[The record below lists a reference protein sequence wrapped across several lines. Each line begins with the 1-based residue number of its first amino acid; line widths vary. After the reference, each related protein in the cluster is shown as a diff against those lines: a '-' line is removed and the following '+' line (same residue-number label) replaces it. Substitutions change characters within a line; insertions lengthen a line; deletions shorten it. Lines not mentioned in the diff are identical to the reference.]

1 MALGS
6 KYRLE
11 EFIEV
16 FDLRDSSGRPFLL
29 IGGQAV
35 NYWAERY
42 RSFESSLEL
51 FQPFTS
57 EDIDFKGNRNDVEL
71 IAKQLNLKPA
81 FPDSKEMT
89 SLAGI
94 IPFRI
99 NGFDSCIEV
108 VRTIPGAPSSA
119 DEAAIEAEWNGKQ
132 LRILDPVSLFASKLK
147 LLATVSQANRQ
158 DAQHLRIIVKCVSC
172 FLGELLEEVHR
183 GQVPS
188 RHWLNIVSFLRKTT
202 ATKQATRISL
212 ELGLIWHD
220 ILPWSEIEK
229 SRDSKIMEF
238 FHSATTR
245 FQDSKEFPE

>member
-11 EFIEV
+11 EFAEV
-16 FDLRDSSGRPFLL
+16 FDLRDSDGRPFLL

-42 RSFESSLEL
+42 RSIEPSLEL
-51 FQPFTS
+51 LQPFTS
-57 EDIDFKGNRNDVEL
+57 EDIDFKGNRSDVEL

-81 FPDSKEMT
+81 FPDPKEMT
-89 SLAGI
+89 SLAGV
-94 IPFRI
+94 IPFCI
-99 NGFDSCIEV
+99 DGFDSCIEV

-119 DEAAIEAEWNGKQ
+119 EEAAIEVEWNGKQ

-147 LLATVSQANRQ
+147 LLATVSQTNRQ
-158 DAQHLRIIVKCVSC
+158 DAQHLRILIKCVRS
-172 FLGELLEEVHR
+172 FLCEVLEEVHR

-202 ATKQATRISL
+202 ATKQAMRISA
-212 ELGLIWHD
+212 ELGLVWYD
-220 ILPWSEIEK
+220 ILPWDEIGRSQD
-229 SRDSKIMEF
+229 SRIMGF
-238 FHSATTR
+238 LHSATT
-245 FQDSKEFPE
+245 QSQGSKELPQ